1 MDRNNAVVREL
12 RRSLGAFIR
21 DDSGASALELIVSL
35 PLLVGCML
43 ITANYGLLIS
53 TREALDSAT
62 RDATRLLTRAPA
74 ALNDNGTVDD
84 TSDDLPQL
92 YTFFVDEARQLVA
105 DRLGVPLGKVALT
118 TRVDFISGSEALRNR
133 FYLITVSATVTLDDY
148 PLLGWVVDPV
158 FTATE
163 SGRWAAESNFG
174 TVGCTISDNQSG
186 LCR

>member
-1 MDRNNAVVREL
+1 MDRNNGVVTRL
-12 RRSLGAFIR
+12 RGSLGAFMR
-21 DDSGASALELIVSL
+21 DDAGASALELIVSL

-74 ALNDNGTVDD
+74 AMNDNGTANDTTDD
-84 TSDDLPQL
+84 TPQL

-105 DRLGVPLGKVALT
+105 DRLGVPLGKVSIT
-118 TRVDFISGSEALRNR
+118 TRVDFISGSEALRNE
-133 FYLITVSATVTLDDY
+133 FFLITLNASVTLDDY
-148 PLLGWVVDPV
+148 PLLGWVIDPI
-158 FTATE
+158 FTSTE
-163 SGRWAAESNFG
+163 SGRWAAESDFG
-174 TVGCTISDNQSG
+174 VVGCTLSDNQSG

>member
-1 MDRNNAVVREL
+1 MDRNNAVVKEL

-92 YTFFVDEARQLVA
+92 YTFFVDE
-105 DRLGVPLGKVALT
+105 
-118 TRVDFISGSEALRNR
+118 
-133 FYLITVSATVTLDDY
+133 
-148 PLLGWVVDPV
+148 
-158 FTATE
+158 
-163 SGRWAAESNFG
+163 
-174 TVGCTISDNQSG
+174 
-186 LCR
+186 